1 MSVQEKCPI
10 CGSTNIIVA
19 RDMHGTRHCSCGRT
33 WLPEQVKAKEEPKMT
48 NEIRDRI
55 EKLVGE
61 EPVIL
66 LSSGQVVLAQWQE
79 WREAI
84 EAMEHEL

>member
-1 MSVQEKCPI
+1 
-10 CGSTNIIVA
+10 
-19 RDMHGTRHCSCGRT
+19 
-33 WLPEQVKAKEEPKMT
+33 MT
-48 NEIRDRI
+48 NEIRDRV

-79 WREAI
+79 WQEWREAI